1 MAGELNGRFLFS
13 ASARSARKSWP
24 TRPEISSGRPARL
37 SLGARRR
44 PAITRRGKRCCG
56 TEDKSP
62 ADARHAPR
70 TRKQKKK
77 TQRKKTTSPEG
88 RAGNGPPEPRNR
100 ARPVTHRSPI
110 TRRKTSDR
118 KHLDPSCR
126 RNHALPSNSGPVG
139 GASVIRARCATR
151 PAYHGSAPR

>member
-1 MAGELNGRFLFS
+1 MGDFSSRRAPDRRVNHGRRGR
-13 ASARSARKSWP
+13 RSLA
-24 TRPEISSGRPARL
+24 
-37 SLGARRR
+37 GARRGSRSVPVGARQLPDEENDAAAPKTKAR
-44 PAITRRGKRCCG
+44 PTHATRL
-56 TEDKSP
+56 
-62 ADARHAPR
+62 ARENR
-70 TRKQKKK
+70 KKK